1 MLIFRALPFVAGAVL
16 VVVVVYYAGKHMG
29 LWRGF
34 GASSKP
40 AAKPQVA
47 ELPTSA
53 RPAHEALMEDIRHA
67 VLRQDHNT
75 WLQAVRN
82 DLNLMLYI
90 YTVTVDDVETVYID
104 TISSDDFLDRI
115 TQDKVAIRV
124 WWYKRGDPTDRMKV
138 RTVRVDVI
146 KPDKADEHSEYDLR
160 RGAEVAEGSAA
171 VLATDDELR
180 KMKANLRLAG
190 RF

>member
-16 VVVVVYYAGKHMG
+16 VVAVVYYAGKHMG

-34 GASSKP
+34 GASRKP
-40 AAKPQVA
+40 AAKPQVV
-47 ELPTSA
+47 ESPTPA

-67 VLRQDHNT
+67 VLGQYHDT

-82 DLNLMLYI
+82 DLMLYV
-90 YTVTVDDVETVYID
+90 YTMAEGDVETVYID
-104 TISSDDFLDRI
+104 TISSDDFINRI
-115 TQDKVAIRV
+115 AQDKVAIRV

-146 KPDKADEHSEYDLR
+146 KPDRADEHSSYDLQ

-180 KMKANLRLAG
+180 RMKANLRLAG